1 MKMTIQEVLNK
12 LDDIGRVIEAVEK
25 KIGTDGFRGQEP
37 LSDAVE
43 LLEEYANII
52 RNTKVDI

>member
-1 MKMTIQEVLNK
+1 MKMTIQEVINK
-12 LDDIGRVIEAVEK
+12 LDDIGRAIDAIHLEIKTE
-25 KIGTDGFRGQEP
+25 FLGQEP
-37 LSDAVE
+37 LSDAID